1 MPGTRLVCLL
11 AAVAC
16 LVGGALPAGAGDAA
30 ALRALDRRADGSAI
44 LRLVVPDAP
53 APAPPIAF
61 LDEDGRKRSLADY
74 RGTPAAVHFWATWCF
89 PCREEMPRIDA
100 LQRRLGEAV
109 AILPLSVGRDGAGA
123 LRAYYEEHGL
133 RTLPVAID
141 ARMKAARAL
150 KVHGIPTTVFID
162 GGGREIARVIGER
175 DWDDPAVV
183 GLVRRMVE

>member
-1 MPGTRLVCLL
+1 MPGTRLVCFL

-16 LVGGALPAGAGDAA
+16 IVGGAIPAGADDAA
-30 ALRALDRRADGSAI
+30 ALRALDRRADGSPI

-53 APAPPIAF
+53 RAAPPVAF

-74 RGTPAAVHFWATWCF
+74 RGTPVAVHFWATWCF

-100 LQRRLGEAV
+100 LQRLLGEAV
-109 AILPLSVGRDGAGA
+109 AVLPLSVGRDAVGA

-141 ARMKAARAL
+141 ERMKAARAL
-150 KVHGIPTTVFID
+150 KVNGIPTTVFID
-162 GGGREIARVIGER
+162 DSGREIARVIGER
-175 DWDDPAVV
+175 DWDDPAVA
-183 GLVRRMVE
+183 GLVRRLVE

>member
-1 MPGTRLVCLL
+1 MPATRLVCFL

-16 LVGGALPAGAGDAA
+16 IVGGAIPAGAADAA
-30 ALRALDRRADGSAI
+30 ALRALDRRADGSPI

-53 APAPPIAF
+53 RAAPLVAF

-100 LQRRLGEAV
+100 LQRLLGDAV
-109 AILPLSVGRDGAGA
+109 AILPLSVGRDAAGA

-141 ARMKAARAL
+141 ERMKAARAL
-150 KVHGIPTTVFID
+150 KVNGIPTTVFID
-162 GGGREIARVIGER
+162 DGGREIARVLGAR
-175 DWDDPAVV
+175 DWDDPAVA
-183 GLVRRMVE
+183 GLVRRLVE